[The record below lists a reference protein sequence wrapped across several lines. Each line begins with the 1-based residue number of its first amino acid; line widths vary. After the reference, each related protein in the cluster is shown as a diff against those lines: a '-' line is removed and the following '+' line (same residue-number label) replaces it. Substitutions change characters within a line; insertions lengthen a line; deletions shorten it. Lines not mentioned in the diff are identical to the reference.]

1 MKLTLVPEGDVFW
14 VKELPGLTLK
24 GEDEEAVGEFCRFA
38 EIPCQKAEFCYGEDF
53 DEESGKTL
61 LPRFEEAYAALSE
74 RVALPVIEEE
84 KCARRIDLLYRTAKE
99 EYERAVGVYGRT
111 SVPNPFL
118 FGRCLPLPISEELAA
133 ARFAAR
139 KEGIPT
145 MEDDGLAFLLQT
157 VVSVRPKRIL
167 EIGTAVG
174 ITAAAMKEAT
184 GATVVTVEKNEDS
197 AKRAKELFCRLG
209 MEDITL
215 LTGDAGELLPA
226 LSDTFDF
233 ILLDGPKVQYVKYYP
248 HLKRLLRSGGVLY
261 ADDVLLYGWVD
272 GKREVPKKRKM
283 LVFHLREYLD
293 RVQEDEA
300 MKTTLYEIGEGVAVS
315 QKL

>member
-1 MKLTLVPEGDVFW
+1 MKLTLVPEGNVFW

-24 GEDEEAVGEFCRFA
+24 GEDGEAVGAFCRFA
-38 EIPCQKAEFCYGEDF
+38 EIPCHAVEFCYGKDF
-53 DEESGKTL
+53 DAESGKEL
-61 LPRFEEAYAALSE
+61 LPRFERAYAALSE
-74 RVALPVIEEE
+74 RIPLPPIEEK

-99 EYERAVGVYGRT
+99 EYEKAVGVYGRT

-118 FGRCLPLPISEELAA
+118 FGRCLPLPISEALAS
-133 ARFAAR
+133 ARLIAR
-139 KEGIPT
+139 KAGIPT

-157 VVSVRPKRIL
+157 AASVRPRRIL

-184 GATVVTVEKNEDS
+184 GAKIVTIEKNEDS
-197 AKRAKELFCRLG
+197 ARRAKELFSSLG

-226 LSDTFDF
+226 LSGSFDF

-283 LVFHLREYLD
+283 LVLHLREYLD
-293 RVQEDEA
+293 TVKQDET